1 MIFHKLGLVHKTIQH
16 QKPAYLY
23 KQITSGSQQPNT
35 RQSAA
40 ATPAL
45 EEAGMA
51 KQPTVD
57 YCELGLKKKSW
68 SWSSVIWYNKLP
80 LDLKAEKKMKT
91 FKTRLKEWVTMYV
104 EI

>member
-1 MIFHKLGLVHKTIQH
+1 
-16 QKPAYLY
+16 
-23 KQITSGSQQPNT
+23 
-35 RQSAA
+35 
-40 ATPAL
+40 L
-45 EEAGMA
+45 EVAGIP
-51 KQPTVD
+51 KQPSVD
-57 YCELGLKKKSW
+57 DCELGLKKRSW